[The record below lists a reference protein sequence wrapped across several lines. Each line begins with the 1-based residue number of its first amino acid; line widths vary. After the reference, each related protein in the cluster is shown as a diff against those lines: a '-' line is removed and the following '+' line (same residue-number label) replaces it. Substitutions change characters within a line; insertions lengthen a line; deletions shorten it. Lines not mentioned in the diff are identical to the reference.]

1 MSKGLEA
8 LEIIKNASTIY
19 VGCASNIYTRYSFEC
34 NDIEK
39 ELKALEILKWLFDWN
54 IMLDGYKFIFERE
67 GKLDD
72 YKILEDVLLKEVL

>member
-1 MSKGLEA
+1 MVVFKINLIRFNNSRSSEELLRAANRKFERRF
-8 LEIIKNASTIY
+8 NY
-19 VGCASNIYTRYSFEC
+19 V
-34 NDIEK
+34 EK